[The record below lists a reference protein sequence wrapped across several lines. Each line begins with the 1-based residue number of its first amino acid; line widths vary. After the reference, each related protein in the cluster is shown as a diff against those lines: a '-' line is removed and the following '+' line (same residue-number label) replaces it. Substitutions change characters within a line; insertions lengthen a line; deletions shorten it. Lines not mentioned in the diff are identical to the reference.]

1 MTVSAI
7 NPPQMRGINTVLMSD
22 GREVHLDDIT
32 TAAEGQTILDD
43 LDAAIINIELQV
55 DAARDGASPND
66 PEWRRRA
73 ETALKRKRRIRPRMQ
88 QRIGELRKAERLAQV
103 QAAAK
108 AVPGDVQ
115 RKAFVIAAA
124 DMLDDELVTEIW
136 ARARE
141 IRPAAFAEGSA

>member
-1 MTVSAI
+1 MTAI
-7 NPPQMRGINTVLMSD
+7 TPPQMRGINTVLMSD
-22 GREVHLDDIT
+22 GREVHLDDIA

-43 LDAAIINIELQV
+43 LDTAIISIEMQV

-73 ETALKRKRRIRPRMQ
+73 DTALKRKRRIRPRLQ
-88 QRIGELRKAERLAQV
+88 QRIGQLRRAERFAEV

-108 AVPGDVQ
+108 ALPGDVQ

-124 DMLDDELVTEIW
+124 DMLDRELVTEIW

-141 IRPAAFAEGSA
+141 IRPAAFAEGSRS